1 MARGA
6 ALPASM
12 FQGVGTSSRASLA
25 AARQGLSYITM
36 VLQEYLSR
44 SIPCPQ
50 SGYSVRY
57 ILATLGEICSFHTR
71 PSHSQRADHPHR
83 ATGRELERSDVA
95 ERRLRMVCGAI
106 GLRRARVPPCSML
119 IWRPLPSAEAANPL
133 PSDVISLPPHTH
145 RILTLLS
152 CASFAS
158 PRGRHERCG
167 RAEHLQASPAHTGSA
182 LHAAR
187 HPSTSRACR
196 CLSVATPVSSAH

>member
-1 MARGA
+1 MQSAEKDGSDAPTAERNLRRCPRAKCPGEVPWRSALASNVWWAVPGA
-6 ALPASM
+6 AAGLVRPPRPAR
-12 FQGVGTSSRASLA
+12 TSEVCRA
-25 AARQGLSYITM
+25 
-36 VLQEYLSR
+36 
-44 SIPCPQ
+44 P
-50 SGYSVRY
+50 
-57 ILATLGEICSFHTR
+57 R
-71 PSHSQRADHPHR
+71 PRPP
-83 ATGRELERSDVA
+83 GRKGRRGRVLERSDVA
-95 ERRLRMVCGAI
+95 ERRIRTLQGAI
-106 GLRRARVPPCSML
+106 GLRRARVPPYSML

-152 CASFAS
+152 FASFAS

-167 RAEHLQASPAHTGSA
+167 RAERLQASPAHTGSA